1 MLVVIPASMGNV
13 WRVAGIMEDDDSRDR
28 GEGEVGG
35 VTEEDMIVIL
45 LKESIRCW
53 QKTAK
58 KSVATI
64 FPYV

>member
-35 VTEEDMIVIL
+35 VMEVMEEENMNTKVHNLWGEWEINNCLFFD
-45 LKESIRCW
+45 
-53 QKTAK
+53 
-58 KSVATI
+58 
-64 FPYV
+64 Y